1 MIETIRHHL
10 PQGITL
16 DCRACGAPGK
26 PLLLFVH
33 GFPEGAF
40 IWDGVMTPF
49 SDRWRCV
56 APDLRGYGDSALK
69 PGVAELPDHSQHSKR
84 AMAADVV
91 AVLDALGAFLALLGL
106 GVVALLPFVDFELVP
121 FACAWLLRLCAD
133 VGLRGFKCV
142 VG

>member
-1 MIETIRHHL
+1 M
-10 PQGITL
+10 
-16 DCRACGAPGK
+16 RAGAVTV
-26 PLLLFVH
+26 L
-33 GFPEGAF
+33 
-40 IWDGVMTPF
+40 
-49 SDRWRCV
+49 
-56 APDLRGYGDSALK
+56 
-69 PGVAELPDHSQHSKR
+69 
-84 AMAADVV
+84 VV